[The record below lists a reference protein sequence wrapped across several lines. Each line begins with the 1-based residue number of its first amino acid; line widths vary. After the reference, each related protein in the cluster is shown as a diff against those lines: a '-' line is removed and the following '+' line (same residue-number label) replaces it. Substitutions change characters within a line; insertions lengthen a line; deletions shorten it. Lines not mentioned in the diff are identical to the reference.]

1 MTDRGAVNTRCNGR
15 GMCQETAPSPHSG
28 AHYFYA
34 VTATDHKLEDPNPND
49 NIDQLV
55 VAGAGLAGDPSSNF
69 VYLNPPTGALPPER
83 ADAIGDEVYVVPN
96 PATPRTM
103 APWKLEPNNDDPTG
117 TKVEFHHLPRS
128 TGKVTIFTLA
138 GDMVKELL
146 FDGSTGNG
154 SLAWDLVSRNGQD
167 VTSGV
172 YLFSV
177 EADDGAFKRFVGKF
191 VVVR

>member
-1 MTDRGAVNTRCNGR
+1 MTDRGPVATRCNRR
-15 GMCQETAPSPHSG
+15 GQCQETAPSPHSG
-28 AHYFYA
+28 AHYFYS

-49 NIDQLV
+49 GIDQLL

-69 VYLNPPTGALPPER
+69 VYVNPPTTALPPER
-83 ADAIGDEVYVVPN
+83 ADRLEEDVYVVPN
-96 PATPRTM
+96 PATVRTM
-103 APWKLEPNNDDPTG
+103 AAWKLSPNNEDPTG
-117 TKVEFHHLPRS
+117 TKIEFHHLPRS

-138 GDMVKELL
+138 GDMVEELL
-146 FDGSTGNG
+146 FDGTTGNG
-154 SLAWDLVSRNGQD
+154 SLRWDLVSRNGQD

-177 EADDGAFKRFVGKF
+177 EADDATFKRFVGKF